1 MIILRRILGYILILS
16 ALVLGLNS
24 FWNWYEGRSSARD
37 LTEEEVKQY
46 VNSST
51 TVNKQETTT
60 KQIPSSEVSHTKG
73 EAVAT
78 LVIPTLG
85 QKYTVYWGTDED
97 SLQKGVG
104 MFVSHLTTTPDGN
117 GHTVLSGHRDTV
129 FTGLD
134 KVKEGNTLIVKYND
148 QIYTYE
154 VKKTWI
160 VDKDDRS
167 VIVKKDKPTLTLTT
181 CYPFHY
187 VGSAPERYIIQ
198 AERI

>member
-1 MIILRRILGYILILS
+1 MRRILGYILILS

-24 FWNWYEGRSSARD
+24 FWNWYEGKSSAQD

-46 VNSST
+46 VDSST
-51 TVNKQETTT
+51 TIDKQEAKT
-60 KQIPSSEVSHTKG
+60 KQVPSSEVSHNKG
-73 EAVAT
+73 EKVAT

-85 QKYTVYWGTDED
+85 QKYPVYWGTDED
-97 SLQKGVG
+97 SLRKGAG
-104 MFVSHLTTTPDGN
+104 MFVSDLTTTPDGN

-134 KVKEGNTLIVKYND
+134 KVKEGNNLIVKYNG

-167 VIVKKDKPTLTLTT
+167 VIVEKDKPTLTLTT

-187 VGSAPERYIIQ
+187 VGNAPERYIIQ

>member
-1 MIILRRILGYILILS
+1 MRRILGYILILS

-24 FWNWYEGRSSARD
+24 FWNWYEGKSSAQD

-46 VNSST
+46 IDSST
-51 TVNKQETTT
+51 TIDKQEAKT
-60 KQIPSSEVSHTKG
+60 KQIPSSEVSHNKG
-73 EAVAT
+73 EEVST

-104 MFVSHLTTTPDGN
+104 MFVNDLTTTPDGN

-134 KVKEGNTLIVKYND
+134 KVKEGNNLIVKYNG

-167 VIVKKDKPTLTLTT
+167 VIVEKDKPTLTLTT

>member
-1 MIILRRILGYILILS
+1 MVIVRRILGYILILS

-24 FWNWYEGRSSARD
+24 FWNWYEGKSSAQD

-46 VNSST
+46 IDSST
-51 TVNKQETTT
+51 TIDKQEAKT
-60 KQIPSSEVSHTKG
+60 KQIPSSEVSHNKG
-73 EAVAT
+73 EEVAT

-104 MFVSHLTTTPDGN
+104 MFVSDLTTTPDGN

-134 KVKEGNTLIVKYND
+134 KVKEGNNLIVKYNG

-167 VIVKKDKPTLTLTT
+167 VIVEKDKPTLTLTT

>member
-1 MIILRRILGYILILS
+1 MRRILGYILILS

-24 FWNWYEGRSSARD
+24 FWNWYEGKSSAQD
-37 LTEEEVKQY
+37 LTKEEVKQY

-51 TVNKQETTT
+51 TVSKQETTT
-60 KQIPSSEVSHTKG
+60 KQIPSSAVSHTKG
-73 EAVAT
+73 EEVAT

-104 MFVSHLTTTPDGN
+104 MFVSDLTTTPDGN

-134 KVKEGNTLIVKYND
+134 KVEEGNTLIVKYND

-154 VKKTWI
+154 VMKTWI

-167 VIVKKDKPTLTLTT
+167 VIVKKDKTTLTLTT

>member
-1 MIILRRILGYILILS
+1 MRRILGYILILS

-85 QKYTVYWGTDED
+85 QKYTLYWGTDED

-104 MFVSHLTTTPDGN
+104 MFVSDLTTTPDGN

-187 VGSAPERYIIQ
+187 VGSAPERYIIK

>member
-1 MIILRRILGYILILS
+1 M
-16 ALVLGLNS
+16 
-24 FWNWYEGRSSARD
+24 
-37 LTEEEVKQY
+37 
-46 VNSST
+46 
-51 TVNKQETTT
+51 
-60 KQIPSSEVSHTKG
+60 SHNKG
-73 EAVAT
+73 EEVAT

-104 MFVSHLTTTPDGN
+104 MFVSDLTTTPDGN

-134 KVKEGNTLIVKYND
+134 KVKEGNNLIVKYND

-167 VIVKKDKPTLTLTT
+167 VIVEKDKPTLTLTT
-181 CYPFHY
+181 CYSFHY

>member
-1 MIILRRILGYILILS
+1 MVIVRRILGYILILS

-24 FWNWYEGRSSARD
+24 FWNWYEGKSSAQD

-46 VNSST
+46 VNPST
-51 TVNKQETTT
+51 TVSKQETTT
-60 KQIPSSEVSHTKG
+60 KQIPSSVVSHTKG
-73 EAVAT
+73 EEVAT

-104 MFVSHLTTTPDGN
+104 MFVSNLTTTPDGN

-134 KVKEGNTLIVKYND
+134 KVKEGNDLIVKYNGHV
-148 QIYTYE
+148 YTYE

-167 VIVKKDKPTLTLTT
+167 VIVEKDKPTLTLTT

>member
-1 MIILRRILGYILILS
+1 MRRILGYILILS

-24 FWNWYEGRSSARD
+24 FWNWYEGRSSAKD

-60 KQIPSSEVSHTKG
+60 KKIPSSEVSHTKG
-73 EAVAT
+73 EEVAT

-104 MFVSHLTTTPDGN
+104 MFISDLTTTPDGN

-134 KVKEGNTLIVKYND
+134 KVEEGNTLIVKYND

-154 VKKTWI
+154 VMKTWI

-187 VGSAPERYIIQ
+187 VGNAPERYIIQ